1 MTMLNQEMQNN
12 SGQTFIVLD
21 ERKVNRVN
29 SKGYHRQVLVQ
40 FKDTGTTKWVYRENA
55 TKGKVNDP
63 YAVSVYGLGYTG
75 EADRNIPYYKQ
86 AKQLWRNMMKRCYST
101 KDKKGYYGFAF
112 VCTRWH
118 CFENFI
124 NDLPQL
130 ENFDLWLSKENGNYN
145 LDKDKYGDGKY
156 YSKENCCFI
165 TEHENKSLGG
175 KADLSRYKRTLLN
188 K

>member
-63 YAVSVYGLGYTG
+63 YAISVYGIGYMG
-75 EADRNIPYYKQ
+75 DADKSLPYYKQ
-86 AKQLWRNMMKRCYST
+86 AMQLWRNMMKRCYST

>member
-1 MTMLNQEMQNN
+1 MLNQEMQNN

-21 ERKVNRVN
+21 ERKVKRVN
-29 SKGYHRQVLVQ
+29 SRSYYLQLLVQ

-55 TKGKVNDP
+55 TNGKINDP
-63 YAVSVYGLGYTG
+63 YAISVYGIGYMG
-75 EADRNIPYYKQ
+75 DADKSLPYYKQ
-86 AKQLWRNMMKRCYST
+86 AMQLWRNMMKRCY
-101 KDKKGYYGFAF
+101 AF
-112 VCTRWH
+112 VCNRWH

-124 NDLPQL
+124 N
-130 ENFDLWLSKENGNYN
+130 DLWLSKENGNYN
-145 LDKDKYGDGKY
+145 LDKDKNGDGKY